1 MKIHCVIVLLALALT
16 QCTEQKKPLAVSPE
30 EILTPAPPVAQTEP
44 ATPAPTTPTPAKN
57 DSLNDFTS
65 VAEMLARSCSPCHIP
80 GGKMYDRLPFDNPEI
95 VASHGTSMLGRI
107 KSTEDHAQLETWLA
121 GRINDAH

>member
-1 MKIHCVIVLLALALT
+1 MKIHYAVVLLAIALT
-16 QCTEQKKPLAVSPE
+16 HCTEQKRPLAVSSGE
-30 EILTPAPPVAQTEP
+30 TLTPAPTVPQTEP
-44 ATPAPTTPTPAKN
+44 VTPAPTTPTPAKN
-57 DSLNDFTS
+57 DSLNDFKP

-107 KSTEDHAQLETWLA
+107 KSTEDHALLETWLA
-121 GRINDAH
+121 GRIHDVH